1 MGQISKI
8 LETARQRGKTKHL
21 PYSGELLPDEAYQ
34 LMQSAPGAKLLDVRT
49 KAECDWVGRVPG
61 AIEIEW
67 VTYPGM
73 NRNPNFQTSL
83 EQQIDKEALLM
94 IICRSGIRSHHA
106 ATVAAQAGYTEVF
119 SVVEGFEGD
128 KDVEEHRNILNGWR
142 AARLPWTQS

>member
-73 NRNPNFQTSL
+73 NKNPNFQTSL

-106 ATVAAQAGYTEVF
+106 ASVAAQAGYTEVY
-119 SVVEGFEGD
+119 SVIEGFEGD

>member
-1 MGQISKI
+1 
-8 LETARQRGKTKHL
+8 
-21 PYSGELLPDEAYQ
+21 
-34 LMQSAPGAKLLDVRT
+34 MQSAPGAKLLDVRT

-106 ATVAAQAGYTEVF
+106 ATLAAQAGYTEVY
-119 SVVEGFEGD
+119 SVIEGFEGD
-128 KDVEEHRNILNGWR
+128 KDIEEHRNILNGWR

>member
-83 EQQIDKEALLM
+83 EQQIDKEALLI

-106 ATVAAQAGYTEVF
+106 ASVAAQAGYTEVY
-119 SVVEGFEGD
+119 SVIEGFEGD